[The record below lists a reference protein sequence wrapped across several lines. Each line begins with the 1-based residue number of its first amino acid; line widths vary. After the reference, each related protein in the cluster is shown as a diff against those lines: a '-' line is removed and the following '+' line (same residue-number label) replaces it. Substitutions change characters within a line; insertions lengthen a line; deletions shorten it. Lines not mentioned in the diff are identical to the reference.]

1 MGRGLSLPMVFSER
15 GCHRM
20 TSIPRKS
27 KQVINTGRK
36 SKFSKVMSSQWQLM
50 VMSIPMLLYIL
61 LFNYAPLWGWLN
73 AFKDYSNKASF
84 GTGNAP
90 WFGWGNFAQLFR
102 DNSVTVDGRMGLWND
117 FGLSIRNTFAMS
129 VINLVFGTVSSIL
142 LAVLLN
148 EVRSKSFK
156 RTVQTVTYLP
166 HFLSMIVVV
175 SMAQNIFSTD
185 GPLNR
190 FLVSMGLIKEEIFWL
205 GDKRYFWWL
214 VGIINVWKEVGWNT
228 IIYISAMT
236 SIDPCLHEAAAIDG
250 AGRFQ
255 RILHVTLPGIKS
267 TFVILLIMN
276 IGHLL
281 EAGFEIQYLLGR
293 GVVYDVASTIDI
305 FVLKYG
311 TEKLDIGV
319 ATAAGMFKSVV
330 AIVLLVI
337 ANMVAKALDEDT
349 LI

>member
-1 MGRGLSLPMVFSER
+1 
-15 GCHRM
+15 M
-20 TSIPRKS
+20 TSIARKS
-27 KQVINTGRK
+27 NKVINTGRK
-36 SKFSKVMSSQWQLM
+36 SKFSKIISSQWQLM
-50 VMSIPMLLYIL
+50 LMSIPMLLYVL
-61 LFNYAPLWGWLN
+61 LFNYVPLWGWTN
-73 AFKDYSNKASF
+73 AFKDYSDKASF
-84 GTGNAP
+84 GAGNAP
-90 WFGWGNFAQLFR
+90 WFGWGNYAQLFR
-102 DNSVTVDGRMGLWND
+102 DNAITVDGRMGLWND
-117 FGLSIRNTFAMS
+117 FGLSLRNTLVMS
-129 VINLVFGTVSSIL
+129 LINLVFGTVSSIL

-148 EVRSKSFK
+148 EVRSKAFK

-175 SMAQNIFSTD
+175 SMAQSIFDTN

-190 FLVSMGLIKEEIFWL
+190 ILLSTGLIDKEIFWL
-205 GDKRYFWWL
+205 GDKQYFWWL

-293 GVVYDVASTIDI
+293 GVVYDVACTIDI

-330 AIVLLVI
+330 AIILLIV
-337 ANMVAKALDEDT
+337 ANLVAKALDEET